1 MTTDNPM
8 INGLKALA
16 EKVLPSYVH
25 VYLYG
30 SRARGDA
37 HEGSDWD
44 LLLVFDK
51 EKIDQSDYDDISYP
65 FTLYGWENGE
75 SVIPVL
81 FTKKEWDENYYTTFN
96 QNVEQDRIL
105 IA

>member
-1 MTTDNPM
+1 MR
-8 INGLKALA
+8 GLQAVA
-16 EKVLPSYVH
+16 EKVLPSHVH
-25 VYLYG
+25 AYLYG

-37 HEGSDWD
+37 HDGSDWD
-44 LLLVFDK
+44 ILLVFDK
-51 EKIDQSDYDDISYP
+51 DKIEQSDYDEVSYP
-65 FTLYGWENGE
+65 FTFFGWQKGE

-81 FTKKEWDENYYTTFN
+81 FTKKEWEANYYTAFN